1 LAKSSMQCHF
11 FINTISCLEIFC
23 GGIVFAII
31 SVIGFCNFSETGL
44 SPTPTQEVSNEK
56 QF

>member
-1 LAKSSMQCHF
+1 MQCHF